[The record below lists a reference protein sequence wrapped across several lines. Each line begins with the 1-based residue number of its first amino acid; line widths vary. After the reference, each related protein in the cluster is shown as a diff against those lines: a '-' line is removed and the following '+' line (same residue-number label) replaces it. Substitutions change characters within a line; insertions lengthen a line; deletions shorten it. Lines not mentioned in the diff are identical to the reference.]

1 MAIIP
6 LSIRDRFA
14 LVGRAVSGSLTLD
27 PQSVGG
33 RLLGGVIQPGGQPPQ
48 RGTREFL
55 ESYKSMPWLRAVA
68 SRISYDVAA
77 TEWQVLVERKQGR
90 AVRNRMLQRAK
101 APQRDILIKAMVES
115 GELEALADHP
125 LIDLLDDFNSVQ
137 TGLMGR
143 RTTQLHLDLVGE
155 AFWLLER
162 GALDQP
168 TAIWPVPPNW
178 ILGTPTPRH
187 PFFRV
192 SFRGWQG
199 TIPESEF
206 IWFADVDPANPY
218 GRGSGTARA
227 LADELET
234 DEYAAKFTKTW
245 FFNNAR
251 PDLVVWPKGG
261 EPLQESEVRRL
272 EENWTR
278 HSGGFWRAFRPFFLR
293 REVEIKELD
302 RNFRS
307 MQVQQLREYE
317 RDTCLQV
324 FGVSPETLGIV
335 SPGSN
340 RATITMGD
348 TIYGRRV
355 LVPRLELLRS
365 VKQERLVPLF
375 DERLIIHY
383 VSPVTKDHELE
394 LEAVTVAP
402 WASTVNEHRARQ
414 GEPPLEGEAGEMH
427 MVPFNL
433 QPVRDLS
440 EATPPTPPIA
450 PPGAPLLPSD
460 EDEDDEDATTDR
472 AIKAFRPQADQDAKS
487 CAEAGDRESAR
498 LLRKFGKQA
507 RGDADDPAP
516 TRVADRLA
524 PGYRRSQELSWQAL
538 SLRANIGAI
547 QAALV
552 GGQLHRETI
561 DEIVTAYGGDGAIV
575 AALTDVLHARG
586 RPAFLRGAELA
597 LDTLPIVPARAP
609 IGINLADVNPEAT
622 RWAERESATLVKA
635 SAEARESIRTLIVL
649 SNELGI
655 TPQEVAR
662 ILVRDNVIGL
672 LPRQVTA
679 VHKFRARLLADGV
692 DVATVARRAE
702 RYAAAQLRL
711 RAWTIARTELVSAV
725 NAGQDALWQVAKQ
738 RGILPA
744 GTKRVWLVTY
754 DDALDA
760 EICEPLTDAEA
771 GLDEPFEPGGYMRP
785 PAHPNCRCAI
795 GIKSVPRRELAL
807 TAERARR
814 RLVIDRDTEGRVAGL
829 REDEA

>member
-6 LSIRDRFA
+6 LSIKDRFA
-14 LVGRAVSGSLTLD
+14 LVGRAVSGSLSLD

-33 RLLGGVIQPGGQPPQ
+33 RLLGGVIQPGGQPPP

-55 ESYKSMPWLRAVA
+55 ESYKAMPWLHAVA
-68 SRISYDVAA
+68 SRISYDVASV
-77 TEWQVLVERKQGR
+77 EWQVLVERKQGR
-90 AVRNRMLQRAK
+90 AVRNRMLQHAK
-101 APQRDILIKAMVES
+101 APQRDVLIKAMVEA
-115 GELEALADHP
+115 GELEVLEDHP

-168 TAIWPVPPNW
+168 VAIWPVPPNW
-178 ILGTPTPRH
+178 ILGTPTPRY

-206 IWFADVDPANPY
+206 IWFSDVDPANPY

-317 RDTCLQV
+317 LDTCLQI

-335 SPGSN
+335 SSGSN

-348 TIYGRRV
+348 SIYSRRV
-355 LVPRLELLRS
+355 LVPRLELLRA

-375 DERLIIHY
+375 DERIVIHY
-383 VSPVTKDHELE
+383 VSPVVKDKELE
-394 LEAVTVAP
+394 LEAGKIAP
-402 WASTVNEHRARQ
+402 WALQVDEWRVLQ
-414 GEPPLEGEAGEMH
+414 GHEPLDDDAGKVH
-427 MVPFNL
+427 MRPAGL
-433 QPVRDLS
+433 HPVRDIG
-440 EATPPTPPIA
+440 EAPPPPPPIVPPGTPP
-450 PPGAPLLPSD
+450 LPD
-460 EDEDDEDATTDR
+460 ADEDDDEDDAPVR
-472 AIKAFRPQADQDAKS
+472 AAKACAD
-487 CAEAGDRESAR
+487 AGDRESAR
-498 LLRKFGKQA
+498 LLRTFGKQA

-516 TRVADRLA
+516 TRIADRLA

-538 SLRANIGAI
+538 SRRANIGAI

-552 GGQLHRETI
+552 GGQLHRETL
-561 DEIVTAYGGDGAIV
+561 DEIVTAYGGDGAIA
-575 AALTDVLHARG
+575 AALTDVLRARG

-597 LDTLPIVPARAP
+597 LDGLPVVPVRQP
-609 IGINLADVNPEAT
+609 IGINLHDVNPEAT
-622 RWAERESATLVKA
+622 RWAAREAATLVKA

-662 ILVRDNVIGL
+662 ILVRDNIIGL
-672 LPRQVTA
+672 LPRQVAA
-679 VHKFRARLLADGV
+679 VHKLQSRLLEDGL
-692 DVATVARRAE
+692 DAAIVARRAE

-725 NAGQDALWQVAKQ
+725 NAGQDALWQLAKQ

-771 GLDEPFEPGGYMRP
+771 GLDEPFEPGGFMRP
-785 PAHPNCRCAI
+785 PAHPSCRCSL
-795 GIKSVPRRELAL
+795 GIKSVPRRN
-807 TAERARR
+807 
-814 RLVIDRDTEGRVAGL
+814 
-829 REDEA
+829 